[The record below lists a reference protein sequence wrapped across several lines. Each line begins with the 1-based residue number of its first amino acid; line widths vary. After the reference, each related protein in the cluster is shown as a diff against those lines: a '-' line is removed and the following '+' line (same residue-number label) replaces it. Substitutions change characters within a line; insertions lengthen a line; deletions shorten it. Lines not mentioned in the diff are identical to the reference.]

1 MVYDSSGNDIYVKC
15 IPVLPENIEIDE
27 KNNINVSYET
37 TMQEIWDEEYLIV
50 NVGSLKF
57 YIKRDT
63 LKIKQHQVVLFSK
76 QGISRINTKNIYDI
90 EQRGDV
96 VVNIKIN
103 L

>member
-1 MVYDSSGNDIYVKC
+1 
-15 IPVLPENIEIDE
+15 
-27 KNNINVSYET
+27 
-37 TMQEIWDEEYLIV
+37 MQEIWDEEYLIV

-76 QGISRINTKNIYDI
+76 QGISRINTKNIYDV

-96 VVNIKIN
+96 IVNIKIN